1 MKRTP
6 KILLTVICISASI
19 ASNAGN
25 IAGRSTSVLG
35 HMTVTLLTPAAL
47 IQSKEIKFSNISL
60 TDSINQQT
68 ETGLIKVVGNI
79 ADFNVTV
86 ANRDMDIN
94 YGDTRIHLGDIST
107 NSSSNSDGSNSIN
120 MGASI
125 SKASDGDLA
134 MLQDE
139 SPLSV
144 TINYN

>member
-1 MKRTP
+1 
-6 KILLTVICISASI
+6 
-19 ASNAGN
+19 
-25 IAGRSTSVLG
+25 
-35 HMTVTLLTPAAL
+35 MTVTLLTPAAL

>member
-6 KILLTVICISASI
+6 KILLTAVCICASI

-35 HMTVTLLTPAAL
+35 HMSVTLLTPAAL
-47 IQSKEIKFSNISL
+47 INSKEIKFSNVSL
-60 TDSINQQT
+60 NESTNQQT
-68 ETGLIKVVGNI
+68 ETGLIKVVGNLSE
-79 ADFNVTV
+79 FSVTV
-86 ANRDMDIN
+86 ANKDMGIR
-94 YGDTRIHLGDIST
+94 YGDTRIHLDDISA
-107 NSSSNSDGSNSIN
+107 NSTSNSDGSRNIN
-120 MGASI
+120 MGATI

-134 MLQDE
+134 MLENE